1 MGRKVNPIGF
11 RLGEV
16 AQYNALWFARKKEYK
31 NFLCMDLLIRAY
43 IDKHFYDAGVDEVVI
58 SRKSGLVVIVIYSS
72 RPGIIIGRD
81 GNELKKTNQILSK
94 MIKSPVEFNIVEV
107 KKVETNAS
115 LIAKNIARQLEKR
128 GSSFRRVIKKAVQ
141 NCLKAGG
148 QGIMVL
154 CSGRLNGA
162 EIARVESSKGGKLP
176 LSTLRINIDYALCEA
191 KTIYGIIGVKVFV
204 CLGN

>member
-11 RLGEV
+11 RLGGV
-16 AQYNALWFARKKEYK
+16 TQHSALWFARKEKYK
-31 NFLCMDLLIRAY
+31 IFLHEDLSIRTY
-43 IDKHFYDAGVDEVVI
+43 ISKHFYNAGIDKVVI
-58 SRKSGLVVIVIYSS
+58 SRKAELVVVTVYSS
-72 RPGIIIGRD
+72 RPGVIIGKD
-81 GNELKKTNQILSK
+81 GSELKKTNQALSK
-94 MIKSPVEFNIVEV
+94 IIGNPVKFDIEEV
-107 KKVETNAS
+107 KKTEVRAS
-115 LIAKNIARQLEKR
+115 LIAKTIAQQLEKR
-128 GSSFRRVIKKAVQ
+128 GSSFRRVMKKAVQ

-148 QGIMVL
+148 QGIKIL

-191 KTIYGIIGVKVFV
+191 KTVYGVIGVKVFV

>member
-11 RLGEV
+11 RLGKV
-16 AQYNALWFARKKEYK
+16 AQYNALWFAEKKEYK
-31 NFLCMDLLIRAY
+31 NFLCKDLLIRTY
-43 IDKHFYDAGVDEVVI
+43 IDKYFCDAGVDEVVI
-58 SRKSGLVVIVIYSS
+58 SRKAGLVIVAIYSS
-72 RPGIIIGRD
+72 RPGVIIGKD
-81 GNELKKTNQILSK
+81 GNELKKTSQVLSK
-94 MIKSPVEFNIVEV
+94 MIENPIEFNIIEV

-115 LIAKNIARQLEKR
+115 LIAKTIARQLEKR

-148 QGIMVL
+148 QGIKVL
-154 CSGRLNGA
+154 CSGRLSGA

-191 KTIYGIIGVKVFV
+191 KTIYGVIGVKVFV
-204 CLGN
+204 CLGS